1 MSGGAFPWRDV
12 ILALV
17 VLERLAEMRYARG
30 NAEALR
36 ARGGIEVGAGHYPL
50 LVALH
55 VAWLAALVLFVP
67 RHAPIDLV
75 MLALFAVLM
84 AGRAWVLVTL
94 GRSWTT
100 RIVTIP
106 GEPLVRHG
114 PYRFLR
120 HPNYLVVAGEIAV
133 LPLVF
138 GAWEIALLFTALNLP
153 LLAWRIRIEDRAL
166 AERRALPARDS

>member
-1 MSGGAFPWRDV
+1 MSDGAFPWRDA

-17 VLERLAEMRYARG
+17 VLERLAGLWLARR
-30 NAEALR
+30 NARALR
-36 ARGGIEVGAGHYPL
+36 ARGGTEAGAGHYPL

-55 VAWLAALVLFVP
+55 AAWLATLFVFVP
-67 RHAPIDLV
+67 RDAPIDLV
-75 MLALFAVLM
+75 MLAVFAVLM
-84 AGRAWVLVTL
+84 AGRAWILVTL
-94 GRSWTT
+94 GRYWTT
-100 RIVTIP
+100 RIFTLP
-106 GEPLVRHG
+106 GEPLVRRG

-138 GAWEIALLFTALNLP
+138 GAWEIALVFTALNLP

-166 AERRALPARDS
+166 AERRALSVRDS

>member
-1 MSGGAFPWRDV
+1 MNGAFPWRDA

-17 VLERLAEMRYARG
+17 VLERLAELWLARA
-30 NAEALR
+30 NTRALL
-36 ARGGIEVGAGHYPL
+36 ARGGVEAGAGHYPL

-55 VAWLAALVLFVP
+55 VAWLAALILFVP

-75 MLALFAVLM
+75 LLAAFALLL
-84 AGRAWVLVTL
+84 AGRAWILVSL
-94 GRSWTT
+94 GRYWTT
-100 RIVTIP
+100 RIVTVP
-106 GEPLVRHG
+106 GEPLVRRG

-138 GAWEIALLFTALNLP
+138 GAWEIALVFTALNLP
-153 LLAWRIRIEDRAL
+153 LLAWRIRIEDRTL
-166 AERRALPARDS
+166 AGRRGEKD

>member
-1 MSGGAFPWRDV
+1 VTGGAFPWRDAIV
-12 ILALV
+12 ALV
-17 VLERLAEMRYARG
+17 VLERLAELWVARA
-30 NAEALR
+30 NAETLL

-50 LVALH
+50 LGALH
-55 VAWLAALVLFVP
+55 AAWLAALILFVP
-67 RHAPIDLV
+67 RDAPVNLAL
-75 MLALFAVLM
+75 LALFALLT
-84 AGRAWVLVTL
+84 AGRAWILVTL
-94 GRSWTT
+94 GRFWTT

-106 GEPLVRHG
+106 GAPLVRHG

-166 AERRALPARDS
+166 AERRALAARDS

>member
-17 VLERLAEMRYARG
+17 VLERLAELWVARG

-55 VAWLAALVLFVP
+55 VAWLAALILFVP

-75 MLALFAVLM
+75 LLALFALLM

-153 LLAWRIRIEDRAL
+153 LLGWRIRIEDRAL
-166 AERRALPARDS
+166 AERRAQSVRDR

>member
-1 MSGGAFPWRDV
+1 VNGGDFPWRDA

-17 VLERLAEMRYARG
+17 VLERLAELWVARA
-30 NAEALR
+30 NTRALR
-36 ARGGIEVGAGHYPL
+36 ARGGVEAGAGHYPL

-55 VAWLAALVLFVP
+55 VAWLAALFLFVP
-67 RHAPIDLV
+67 RHAPIDLAA
-75 MLALFAVLM
+75 LAVFAALM

-94 GRSWTT
+94 GRFWTT

-106 GEPLVRHG
+106 GEPLVRRG

-138 GAWEIALLFTALNLP
+138 GAWEIAALFTALNLP

-166 AERRALPARDS
+166 AERRGEKA